1 MSTGAP
7 PAAGSSSSAAAAGAS
22 ASDSAAPSLTSL
34 TSSSAARLALLT
46 GFIAQPQVKQRYA
59 AAEDAYLTASA
70 ALRQAME
77 QRDKFTASCTS
88 NPPAIRLPSSMQMQ
102 LVKHAKLT
110 PVADDPAFYREQI
123 AALERIE
130 SESAAQI
137 YKTLLAAKDKHVAH
151 LQTRANAHSF
161 QQRTLKDY
169 QQFVTSY
176 AADFD
181 SRCGSPPAA
190 AAVSSSAPSSASA
203 AASASSF
210 PISEAIHHFD
220 SFLQQRMNELI
231 MLAVNEQQTRLAA
244 KAQATVEDNKA
255 QEQVLAG
262 AHTGQS
268 IEMIVQQKV
277 APLQKQLQQL
287 QQQQH
292 RASHPPRSAVPP
304 AAPRSS
310 SQRTHSKPNA
320 KVAFA
325 NTSHASS
332 KPSTPSDTSGDS
344 RPRDRGHKRPA
355 AEPSEQLQITA
366 QGRNRSVS
374 SREHAGHSANND
386 SSNPRSK
393 NVRGGDRSHTP
404 NRRTNQQLQSATNPL
419 RERSQGTERNSRGA
433 PRPSHSRR

>member
-7 PAAGSSSSAAAAGAS
+7 APAAAPPAGGAPG
-22 ASDSAAPSLTSL
+22 APVDSAAPSLTSL
-34 TSSSAARLALLT
+34 TPSSAARLALLT

-88 NPPAIRLPSSMQMQ
+88 DPPAIRLPSSMQMQ

-151 LQTRANAHSF
+151 LHTRANAHSF
-161 QQRTLKDY
+161 LLRTLKDY
-169 QQFVTSY
+169 TQFVTSY

-181 SRCGSPPAA
+181 SRCGPPAA
-190 AAVSSSAPSSASA
+190 AAAASSSSSAAPASESS
-203 AASASSF
+203 SSF
-210 PISEAIHHFD
+210 PIREAISHFD
-220 SFLQQRMNELI
+220 SHLQQRVNGLI
-231 MLAVNEQQTRLAA
+231 MLAVNERQTRLAA

-292 RASHPPRSAVPP
+292 RASHPPRSAVPS
-304 AAPRSS
+304 AAPRSN

-320 KVAFA
+320 TVAFA

-332 KPSTPSDTSGDS
+332 KPSTPSDASSDS

-374 SREHAGHSANND
+374 SREHAGHAANND

-404 NRRTNQQLQSATNPL
+404 NRRTNQQLQSATNPH